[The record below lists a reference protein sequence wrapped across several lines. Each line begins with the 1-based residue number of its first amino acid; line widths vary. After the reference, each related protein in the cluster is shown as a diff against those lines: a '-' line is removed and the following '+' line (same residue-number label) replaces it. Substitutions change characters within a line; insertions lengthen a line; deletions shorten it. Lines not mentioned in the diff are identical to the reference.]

1 MKRLYL
7 QDAIYLDWRSLDVRR
22 GHFAVEVGPGGG
34 ISEVEAIPAA
44 ASVVDCQGRIVTKSF
59 AVGHHHAYSA
69 LARGM
74 PPPSRTPKNFV
85 EILELV
91 WWNLD
96 KQLDE
101 AMVRVSALVVAME
114 AARCGSTFVID
125 HHASPNAVGGSLH
138 VIAEAFDR
146 VGVGHLLCYELSDRD
161 GPERLQAGFEE
172 TQAWLQ
178 ETGNQ
183 GLVGLHASFTVSDEL
198 LERAVALAK
207 THDTGIHIHVA
218 EALSDQEHSREQ
230 YGVSVVERL
239 DRAGVMALPQTVL
252 AHCLHL
258 DEAER
263 ARVRESRAWVVQNTE
278 SNQNNDVG
286 RFEPGGLGDRLFLGT
301 DGMHSDMLA
310 AARACYLEGQSVGG
324 LSPLDAYRRL
334 RRVHDYIET
343 NGFAG
348 DADNNLVVLDYPSP
362 TPLTSDNWAGH
373 VIFGLGSQHVHTV
386 ISNGRVIVDAGR
398 VTTVDADEI
407 LADAS
412 QQAQRLWKSL

>member
-263 ARVRESRAWVVQNTE
+263 ARVRESR
-278 SNQNNDVG
+278 
-286 RFEPGGLGDRLFLGT
+286 PL
-301 DGMHSDMLA
+301 
-310 AARACYLEGQSVGG
+310 RAS
-324 LSPLDAYRRL
+324 S
-334 RRVHDYIET
+334 
-343 NGFAG
+343 
-348 DADNNLVVLDYPSP
+348 
-362 TPLTSDNWAGH
+362 
-373 VIFGLGSQHVHTV
+373 
-386 ISNGRVIVDAGR
+386 
-398 VTTVDADEI
+398 
-407 LADAS
+407 
-412 QQAQRLWKSL
+412 